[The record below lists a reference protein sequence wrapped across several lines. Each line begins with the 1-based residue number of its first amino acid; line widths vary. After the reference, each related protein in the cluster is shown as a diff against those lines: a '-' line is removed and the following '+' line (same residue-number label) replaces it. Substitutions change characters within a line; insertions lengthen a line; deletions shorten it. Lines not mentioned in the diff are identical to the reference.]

1 MPTYKKKVSNHRY
14 HRSSVEHLQ
23 EKDERNI
30 EQQTLDLGTL
40 EDKVCVPSEE
50 EAKEIPIVF
59 ISKSSIS
66 TNSYEK
72 NSREEMPGQLL
83 QTDLNREIIID
94 LHKNSSRNPQQA
106 REKKLSVVTSTPMDG
121 FGDEEEADDTMK

>member
-1 MPTYKKKVSNHRY
+1 M
-14 HRSSVEHLQ
+14 EHLQ